1 MKEMKKKR
9 IVLKISGEALG
20 SEGTQGINHIKVK
33 EIAKEIK
40 DLHDLGN
47 IELSVVV
54 GAGNIWRGRDAIEC
68 GIERSS
74 ADYMGML
81 ATILN
86 ALALQSALET
96 LGCDTRVMTS
106 LSIPSVA
113 EPYIRR
119 KALSHLEKDIIV
131 IFGGGNGIPFFT
143 TDTTAALR
151 AAELGA
157 KMVLMAKNGVDGVYD
172 KNPRNNGDA
181 KKFTKLTHEEV
192 LEQHLE
198 VMDLTASTLCAENNI
213 DIYVFDMNKKGNI
226 AKAATDFSFG
236 TLISNDNK

>member
-1 MKEMKKKR
+1 MRKR
-9 IVLKISGEALG
+9 IILKLSGESLAG
-20 SEGTQGINHIKVK
+20 EGKIGFDHVKIK
-33 EIAKEIK
+33 EIALEIK
-40 DLHDLGN
+40 DLYDQGD
-47 IELSVVV
+47 IDISIVV
-54 GAGNIWRGRDAIEC
+54 GAGNIWRGRDAINC

-86 ALALQSALET
+86 ALALQNALEL

-119 KALSHLEKDIIV
+119 KALSHLDKQRIV

-151 AAELGA
+151 GAELGA
-157 KMVLMAKNGVDGVYD
+157 NLILMAKNGVDGVYSD
-172 KNPRNNGDA
+172 DPKINKNAYRF
-181 KKFTKLTHEEV
+181 KKLTYREV
-192 LEQHLE
+192 LEKELH
-198 VMDLTASTLCAENNI
+198 VMDMTAITLCEENNI
-213 DIYVFDMNKKGNI
+213 DIVVFDMNVKGNI
-226 AKAATDFSFG
+226 AKAAKDFSIG
-236 TLISNDNK
+236 TLVSNK

>member
-1 MKEMKKKR
+1 MKKG
-9 IVLKISGEALG
+9 IVLKISGEALAG
-20 SEGTQGINHIKVK
+20 ENGIGIDHNKVL

-40 DLHDLGN
+40 ELYEVGG

-54 GAGNIWRGRDAIEC
+54 GAGNIFRGRDAIKV
-68 GIERSS
+68 GMNRSN

-86 ALALQSALET
+86 ALSIQSALES
-96 LGCDTRVMTS
+96 LGLDTRVMTS
-106 LSIPSVA
+106 LSIPQVA

-119 KALSHLEKDIIV
+119 KALSHLEKDRVI
-131 IFGGGNGIPFFT
+131 IFGGGNGIPFFS

-157 KMVLMAKNGVDGVYD
+157 SLILMAKNGVDGVYD
-172 KNPRNNGDA
+172 KDPRKNKDA
-181 KKFTKLTHEEV
+181 KRFTNLTHQDL
-192 LEQHLE
+192 LEKNLQ
-198 VMDLTASTLCAENNI
+198 VMDLTAATLCAENNV

-226 AKAATDFSFG
+226 SKAAKDSSFG
-236 TLISNDNK
+236 KLISSK

>member
-1 MKEMKKKR
+1 MKKG
-9 IVLKISGEALG
+9 IILKISGEALAG
-20 SEGTQGINHIKVK
+20 ENGIGIDHSKVL

-40 DLHDLGN
+40 ELYEIGG

-54 GAGNIWRGRDAIEC
+54 GAGNIFRGRDAIKV
-68 GIERSS
+68 GMNRSN

-86 ALALQSALET
+86 ALSIQSALET
-96 LGCDTRVMTS
+96 LGLDTRVMTS
-106 LSIPSVA
+106 LSIPQVA

-119 KALSHLEKDIIV
+119 KALSHLEKDRVI
-131 IFGGGNGIPFFT
+131 IFGGGNGIPFFS

-157 KMVLMAKNGVDGVYD
+157 SLILMAKNGVDGVYD
-172 KNPRNNGDA
+172 KDPRSNKDA
-181 KKFTKLTHEEV
+181 KRFTKLTHQDL
-192 LEQHLE
+192 LEKNLK
-198 VMDLTASTLCAENNI
+198 VMDLTAATLCAENNI

-226 AKAATDFSFG
+226 SKAAKDFSFG
-236 TLISNDNK
+236 TLITNK